1 MTTAREM
8 VTEALAALIT
18 GDLERAHRVIARDD
32 LVDSYYAHFFNQVVA
47 RTRQGTIDVADAT
60 SVQAISKYIERIGDH
75 AVNMAERVIF
85 VLTGEDVRHLP
96 RSRRSEVS

>member
-1 MTTAREM
+1 
-8 VTEALAALIT
+8 
-18 GDLERAHRVIARDD
+18 
-32 LVDSYYAHFFNQVVA
+32 
-47 RTRQGTIDVADAT
+47 VADAT

-96 RSRRSEVS
+96 RARRAEVS